1 MEMAADVVV
10 LVDGGGG
17 RGGGG
22 TDGSET
28 DRAIQR
34 SHRRHFLHFLCV
46 FSLSPPRSVVC
57 KVTAYLWQFYLT
69 VL

>member
-22 TDGSET
+22 TYGSET

-46 FSLSPPRSVVC
+46 SLSFSSSQCRGQSDG
-57 KVTAYLWQFYLT
+57 
-69 VL
+69 

>member
-10 LVDGGGG
+10 LVDGGGGRGRG

-46 FSLSPPRSVVC
+46 CSLFLLL
-57 KVTAYLWQFYLT
+57 A
-69 VL
+69 VLCAK